1 MNRRSVY
8 VNQIKVYGI
17 QSIIRIM
24 INIDANLKNWMIGV
38 LFKMI
43 ICAIAARMIL
53 NIIRQVNLM
62 SI

>member
-24 INIDANLKNWMIGV
+24 INIGANLKNWMIGV
-38 LFKMI
+38 LFKMV
-43 ICAIAARMIL
+43 ICAIAVRMIL

>member
-8 VNQIKVYGI
+8 VNQIKLYGI
-17 QSIIRIM
+17 QCIIRIM
-24 INIDANLKNWMIGV
+24 INIGVNLKNWMIGV

-43 ICAIAARMIL
+43 ICAIAVRMIL